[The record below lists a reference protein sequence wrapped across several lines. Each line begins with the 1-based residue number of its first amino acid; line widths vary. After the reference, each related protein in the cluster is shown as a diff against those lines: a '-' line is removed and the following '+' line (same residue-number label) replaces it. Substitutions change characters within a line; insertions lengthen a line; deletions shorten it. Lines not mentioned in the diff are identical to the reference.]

1 VDGIRVAVVG
11 AGIAGLSAAAF
22 LARAGIACTVY
33 EQAPEL
39 REVGAGIQLSPNGS
53 RLLHRIGLAGHLS
66 RVGVRPAAIEL
77 RRWRDDATIART
89 ELGPRCVAEY
99 GAPYYTLH
107 RADLHGGLRGLAG
120 AVRTG
125 RRCVG
130 VVEHPDRVE
139 LRFADGTS
147 VAADL
152 VVGADGLHSV
162 VRKAIAA
169 DPARFSG
176 MVVHRGL
183 IPAPESGPPRVRIWL
198 GPGGHVVCYPVSG
211 GRLNV
216 VVALPASV
224 PPGALGPAFAGWHPA
239 VRELVSAVDG
249 SIRWEL
255 YDRAPLARW
264 GTGRVVL
271 AGDAAHPM
279 LPFGAQGANQAI
291 EDAAALA
298 TCLRDG
304 LADVPGALRRYE
316 RLRVPRVA
324 RVTAMVKDNAGNHHL
339 PDGVR
344 QRRRDR
350 PMRSRAS
357 LGARAWL
364 YGYDAEAPSVTERTE
379 RSEGHEGTRKG
390 GPA

>member
-1 VDGIRVAVVG
+1 MDGIRVAVVG

-53 RLLHRIGLAGHLS
+53 RLLHRIGLAEHLS

-89 ELGPRCVAEY
+89 ELGLRCVAEY

-120 AVRTG
+120 AVLTG

-130 VVEHPDRVE
+130 VVEHPDRVD

-147 VAADL
+147 ASADL

-169 DPARFSG
+169 DPPRFSG
-176 MVVHRGL
+176 LVVHRGL
-183 IPAPESGPPRVRIWL
+183 IHLPVPPPPTVRIWL
-198 GPGGHVVCYPVSG
+198 GPRGHVVCYPISAQRV
-211 GRLNV
+211 NV

-239 VRELVSAVDG
+239 VRELVTAVDG

-298 TCLRDG
+298 ACLRDG

-316 RLRVPRVA
+316 LLRVPRVA
-324 RVTAMVKDNAGNHHL
+324 RVSAMVKDNAGNHHL

-350 PMRSRAS
+350 PMRSRAG

-364 YGYDAEAPSVTERTE
+364 YGYDAEVA
-379 RSEGHEGTRKG
+379 
-390 GPA
+390 A